1 MSHNVNYGHDR
12 LGNYVF
18 SKLIYLISKWTRIQ
32 FSNDLS
38 TSELARKY
46 FDEYYPEEQ
55 MPVFTVSN
63 QFKDKMIGIL
73 ILESM

>member
-32 FSNDLS
+32 FLNHLS
-38 TSELARKY
+38 TSELAWKY
-46 FDEYYPEEQ
+46 FYDYYPDEQ
-55 MPVFTVSN
+55 MPVFTVSYI
-63 QFKDKMIGIL
+63 FL
-73 ILESM
+73 IRREIDFIY

>member
-18 SKLIYLISKWTRIQ
+18 SKLIYLISTWTRIK
-32 FSNDLS
+32 FYHDLP

-46 FDEYYPEEQ
+46 FYNYYPEEQ
-55 MPVFTVSN
+55 MPMFTVS
-63 QFKDKMIGIL
+63 L
-73 ILESM
+73 P

>member
-1 MSHNVNYGHDR
+1 MSHNVNYGDDR

-18 SKLIYLISKWTRIQ
+18 SKLIYLISKWTRIE

-46 FDEYYPEEQ
+46 FYDFYPNEQ
-55 MPVFTVSN
+55 MPVFTVCIKKFN
-63 QFKDKMIGIL
+63 KT
-73 ILESM
+73 E

>member
-18 SKLIYLISKWTRIQ
+18 SKLVYLISKWTKIKLLGNR
-32 FSNDLS
+32 S

-46 FDEYYPEEQ
+46 FYYYYQNEQ
-55 MPVFTVSN
+55 MPIFTV
-63 QFKDKMIGIL
+63 KMTY
-73 ILESM
+73 M

>member
-1 MSHNVNYGHDR
+1 MSHNVNYIHDR

-32 FSNDLS
+32 FLNNLS
-38 TSELARKY
+38 TSELALKY
-46 FDEYYPEEQ
+46 FYDYYPDEQ
-55 MPVFTVSN
+55 MPVFTVRYI
-63 QFKDKMIGIL
+63 FDKKMIRID